1 MVFSGRAARP
11 TVKQKE
17 HTMTSITTEGLTLPL
32 EIRNVGEVDDN
43 GGTHVECQM
52 TGRFLVD
59 LYKSGLLKLT
69 GNIRPEHNREDGKLR
84 GKTKTKV
91 DRWTRELLAGNA
103 IIGNISVRLNPDHS
117 EYEIWYDEETGFTN
131 LTIEG
136 GELDCA
142 VDSLSR
148 IKSILQAADN
158 PLGTF
163 DLNTRFQVRV
173 WIEDNEGA
181 KKVATNYNTRGD
193 KVNDS
198 TAKFAY
204 SETKEQELAKRL
216 VTGCPHLGQDNV
228 EVLSNSVSA
237 SSRKLTAFNTI
248 SQALEKSWKGGPVT
262 EADAE
267 AQSRWLIS
275 AWDSLVRARPEFG
288 NLSLPQRQEQR
299 KNNLSS
305 TAVVI
310 HGIVGVMSTMFAEH
324 IDPEVAF
331 KTLTVEP
338 GADDFLSW
346 TNPVWVDAG
355 VVTPSGSPK
364 GGGLTTRNSFQSR
377 RAATRVLKEA
387 MGILPVNSAD

>member
-1 MVFSGRAARP
+1 
-11 TVKQKE
+11 
-17 HTMTSITTEGLTLPL
+17 MTIAVATEGLTLPL
-32 EIRNVGEVDDN
+32 EIRNIGEVDDN

-59 LYKSGLLKLT
+59 LYNSGLLKLT
-69 GNIRPEHNREDGKLR
+69 GNIRPDHNRDDGKLR
-84 GKTKTKV
+84 GKTKSKV
-91 DRWTRELLAGNA
+91 NKWTSELLAGNA
-103 IIGNISVRLNPDHS
+103 IIGNISVRLNPETSVYD
-117 EYEIWYDEETGFTN
+117 IWYDEETGFNN
-131 LTIEG
+131 LTIEEG
-136 GELDCA
+136 VLDCA

-148 IKSILQAADN
+148 IKAILAAADN
-158 PLGTF
+158 PLGSF
-163 DLNTRFQVRV
+163 DLGTRFQVRI
-173 WIEDNEGA
+173 WMLNDQGA
-181 KKVATNYNTRGD
+181 KKVATIYNTRGD

-198 TAKFAY
+198 TAKYAY

-216 VTGCPHLGQDNV
+216 VNGSPHLGQDNV

-248 SQALEKSWKGGPVT
+248 SKAIETLWKGGPVT
-262 EADAE
+262 EADVE

-299 KNNLSS
+299 RDNISS

-310 HGIVGVMSTMFAEH
+310 YGIIGVMSSMYVDH

-331 KTLTVEP
+331 KSLTAVSDEE
-338 GADDFLSW
+338 DVLSW
-346 TNPVWVDAG
+346 HNPTWTEAG
-355 VVTPSGSPK
+355 VVTPTGSAK

-377 RAATRVLKEA
+377 RAAVRVLREL
-387 MGILPVNSAD
+387 MGILPTNETDE

>member
-181 KKVATNYNTRGD
+181 GSGHRSTRL
-193 KVNDS
+193 
-198 TAKFAY
+198 F
-204 SETKEQELAKRL
+204 
-216 VTGCPHLGQDNV
+216 
-228 EVLSNSVSA
+228 
-237 SSRKLTAFNTI
+237 
-248 SQALEKSWKGGPVT
+248 
-262 EADAE
+262 
-267 AQSRWLIS
+267 
-275 AWDSLVRARPEFG
+275 
-288 NLSLPQRQEQR
+288 
-299 KNNLSS
+299 
-305 TAVVI
+305 
-310 HGIVGVMSTMFAEH
+310 
-324 IDPEVAF
+324 
-331 KTLTVEP
+331 
-338 GADDFLSW
+338 
-346 TNPVWVDAG
+346 
-355 VVTPSGSPK
+355 
-364 GGGLTTRNSFQSR
+364 
-377 RAATRVLKEA
+377 ATRRQSSHTPK
-387 MGILPVNSAD
+387 PRSRS